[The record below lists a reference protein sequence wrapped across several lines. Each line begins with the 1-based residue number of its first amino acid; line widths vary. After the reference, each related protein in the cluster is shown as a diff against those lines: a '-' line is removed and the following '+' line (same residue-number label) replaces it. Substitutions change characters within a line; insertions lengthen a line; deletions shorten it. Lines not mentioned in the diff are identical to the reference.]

1 MECHR
6 FEEILSDFLDQ
17 SLSVQDRTEI
27 AAHLHVCRG
36 CAELLEGVRS
46 TMVDCQ
52 NVPIIDPGRPL
63 LERILLRTSGRARTL
78 TFREILD
85 QYLLAPVFSLR
96 FAMGVALATLFVVL
110 STNFILPGTSGFLA
124 GFSPQSVLRT
134 VDQNIQEVYA
144 SGLRIWDRSNE
155 LQAEAGF
162 FKDRF
167 LNQLGLFIEELD
179 VPLEGGGP
187 DSAEPGP
194 GGETPDGKNGLAFP
208 GAMKRQA
215 IA

>member
-17 SLSVQDRTEI
+17 SLPVQDRTEI
-27 AAHLHVCRG
+27 AEHLQACRVC
-36 CAELLEGVRS
+36 ADLLEGVRS
-46 TMVDCQ
+46 AMVDCQ
-52 NVPIIDPGRPL
+52 NVRVIDPGLPL
-63 LERILLRTSGRARTL
+63 LERILLRTSGRSRTR

-85 QYLLAPVFSLR
+85 QYLLQPVFTLR
-96 FAMGVALATLFVVL
+96 FATGVALATLFVVL
-110 STNFILPGTSGFLA
+110 STNFILPRTSGFVA
-124 GFSPQSVLRT
+124 GLSPKSVLRT
-134 VDQNIQEVYA
+134 VDQNVHEVYA

-179 VPLEGGGP
+179 APFEGGGP
-187 DSAEPGP
+187 DSAEPDP
-194 GGETPDGKNGLAFP
+194 GAEAPEGRNGLALP
-208 GAMKRQA
+208 GAMNRQA